1 MCPVCFSSVTWLI
14 TGGVS
19 VISES
24 NGIPPR
30 LSLPGRSIPASVFV
44 HDHDALGHIENATK
58 SQTSDEG
65 EKGNDDTGNAL
76 RCGRIRIKRSD
87 ISA

>member
-58 SQTSDEG
+58 SQHPTKEKKAMTTQVMHSGADEL
-65 EKGNDDTGNAL
+65 EL
-76 RCGRIRIKRSD
+76 RGVT
-87 ISA
+87 